1 MSATLSV
8 VIIVK
13 NEAARLGATLESVR
27 FADEI
32 IVLDSGSTDG
42 TVEVARRHT
51 AKVFVDADW
60 QGFGVQKNRA
70 LDHAGCDWV
79 LSLDADERVSEDL
92 RLAIQAALANPV
104 ADVYEMP
111 RLSSYCGRTIRHSG
125 WWPDHVVR
133 LFRRGAARFSDSLV
147 HERLLFDGRVARL
160 DEPLLHESYRN
171 LDDVLDK
178 MNRYS
183 TAGAVQ
189 AFEGG
194 RRSGLGKAVLRGGWA
209 FLRTYLL
216 RAGFLD
222 GREGFIL
229 AVSNAET
236 TYYRYL
242 KLMYLSAHKTS
253 TD

>member
-1 MSATLSV
+1 MRATLSV

-13 NEAARLGATLESVR
+13 NEASRLGATLESVR

-42 TVEVARRHT
+42 TVELAREYT
-51 AKVFVDADW
+51 DKVFVDADW

-70 LDHAGCDWV
+70 LAHAGGDWV
-79 LSLDADERVSEDL
+79 LSLDADECVTVEL
-92 RLAIQAALANPV
+92 RREIEAALADPV

-125 WWPDHVVR
+125 WWPDYVVR
-133 LFRRGAARFSDSLV
+133 LFRRGSARFSDSLV
-147 HERLLFDGRVARL
+147 HEKLIFTGKAARFGF
-160 DEPLLHESYRN
+160 PLQHESYRN
-171 LDDVLDK
+171 LDEVLDK

-183 TAGAVQ
+183 TAGAAQ
-189 AFEGG
+189 ALESG
-194 RRSGLGKAVLRGGWA
+194 RRAGLGKAVLRGGWA
-209 FLRTYLL
+209 FFRTYLL

-242 KLMYLSAHKTS
+242 KLMYLSEHKSPTG
-253 TD
+253 